1 MECAM
6 EAVAESQKDSEAVA
20 ALAASN
26 AAATVVSQATASVC
40 RTDSKAAAAMMEAHD
55 QRPPPVTLS
64 TPDSQNH
71 HGNCATTKH
80 HQGDLATAQSAAR
93 QKGGGERD
101 GNGAILGIGGPGRGD
116 AARSRAGK
124 AGASDDDFDRRLE
137 GYSCKHWHSC
147 VTRNDGM
154 TQTTWCSTRCFTNP
168 HVHRYTLGQLQ
179 MSETVYVICKQ
190 HADGGLLHAPVPV
203 ARTTPQARATTT

>member
-1 MECAM
+1 M
-6 EAVAESQKDSEAVA
+6 EAVAESPQEDSEAVA

-26 AAATVVSQATASVC
+26 AAATVVSHAPASVC
-40 RTDSKAAAAMMEAHD
+40 PTDSKAAAAMMEAHD
-55 QRPPPVTLS
+55 QRPPATLS

-80 HQGDLATAQSAAR
+80 HQGDLATPQSAAR
-93 QKGGGERD
+93 QKGGGEGD

-116 AARSRAGK
+116 AASSRAGK
-124 AGASDDDFDRRLE
+124 AGASDDDFDRRLK

-147 VTRNDGM
+147 VMRNDGT
-154 TQTTWCSTRCFTNP
+154 TQTRWCSTRRFTNP

-179 MSETVYVICKQ
+179 MSETVYVICEQ

>member
-1 MECAM
+1 M
-6 EAVAESQKDSEAVA
+6 EAVAESPQEDSEAVA

-26 AAATVVSQATASVC
+26 AAATVVSHAPASVC
-40 RTDSKAAAAMMEAHD
+40 PTDSKAAAAMMEAHD
-55 QRPPPVTLS
+55 QRPPATLS

-116 AARSRAGK
+116 AASSRAGK

-147 VTRNDGM
+147 VMRNDGT
-154 TQTTWCSTRCFTNP
+154 TQTRWCSTRCFTNP

-179 MSETVYVICKQ
+179 MSETVYVMCKQ
-190 HADGGLLHAPVPV
+190 HADGGLLYAPVPV
-203 ARTTPQARATTT
+203 ARTTAQAQATTT